1 MADHAPSR
9 QDLEAIAT
17 RAVHDP
23 KMRAAIDDLGVRY
36 ADHDDLVRRLQ
47 SLDATTT
54 DRLIDMSDQIEAETG
69 QTNYAYYKL
78 AAFAKETWQEMMRE
92 LNADIDPSARRA
104 NLMVSGIS
112 LQESRGKVLR
122 IGECAIEIYGET
134 KPCERM
140 DEALPGLQEAMQK
153 NWRGGAFGVILRGG
167 EIRPGEVVYF
177 ERSENN

>member
-1 MADHAPSR
+1 MPGTLKKIWIKRAKLGPMDPVDSAVLIKNVGILGNANQRGKR
-9 QDLEAIAT
+9 QVTI
-17 RAVHDP
+17 
-23 KMRAAIDDLGVRY
+23 
-36 ADHDDLVRRLQ
+36 
-47 SLDATTT
+47 
-54 DRLIDMSDQIEAETG
+54 IEE
-69 QTNYAYYKL
+69 
-78 AAFAKETWQEMMRE
+78 EVWQEMMRE
-92 LNADIDPSARRA
+92 LDADTDPSSRRA

-122 IGECAIEIYGET
+122 VGECAIEIYGET

-140 DEALPGLQEAMQK
+140 DESLPGLQEAMQK

>member
-1 MADHAPSR
+1 MPGTLKKIWIKRAKLGPMDPVDSAVLIKNVGILGNANQRGKR
-9 QDLEAIAT
+9 QVTI
-17 RAVHDP
+17 
-23 KMRAAIDDLGVRY
+23 
-36 ADHDDLVRRLQ
+36 
-47 SLDATTT
+47 
-54 DRLIDMSDQIEAETG
+54 IEE
-69 QTNYAYYKL
+69 
-78 AAFAKETWQEMMRE
+78 EIWQEMMRE
-92 LNADIDPSARRA
+92 LDADTDPSSRRA

-122 IGECAIEIYGET
+122 VGECAIEIYGET

-140 DEALPGLQEAMQK
+140 DESLPGLQEAMQK